1 MTSLKLQRLW
11 ETLAR
16 ASAAEGGVAAVER
29 EVCRQ
34 LDALTCADLCVD
46 PSPSTAASG
55 SAPPVITT
63 QSVYESD
70 AFDIVVFVFPANA
83 AIPLHDHPA
92 MTVFS
97 KVLYGALAM
106 VSFDWAAPPS
116 VAELDAFTREQA
128 RLEELAA
135 GAPPTPDGRGGG
147 APAPLP
153 PRPAVQR
160 ADTILT
166 PEAPTAVLR
175 PTFANIHAFRAT
187 THTAVVDV
195 LLPPYDEANGRDC
208 HYFERAPPDAGGAVR
223 LRASAAPEDLVIRRG
238 TYRGPRIVE
247 EPL

>member
-29 EVCRQ
+29 DVCRQ

-116 VAELDAFTREQA
+116 AAELDAFTREQA

-147 APAPLP
+147 QGREGEEPHGPSAARPVAGASLVLYGLP
-153 PRPAVQR
+153 RAAWVDAVVAR
-160 ADTILT
+160 SFFFRRRRVCGLLKKL
-166 PEAPTAVLR
+166 VR
-175 PTFANIHAFRAT
+175 FRAGWEPSRVLGARGVQ
-187 THTAVVDV
+187 THV
-195 LLPPYDEANGRDC
+195 G
-208 HYFERAPPDAGGAVR
+208 
-223 LRASAAPEDLVIRRG
+223 
-238 TYRGPRIVE
+238 RGPTTASV
-247 EPL
+247 L